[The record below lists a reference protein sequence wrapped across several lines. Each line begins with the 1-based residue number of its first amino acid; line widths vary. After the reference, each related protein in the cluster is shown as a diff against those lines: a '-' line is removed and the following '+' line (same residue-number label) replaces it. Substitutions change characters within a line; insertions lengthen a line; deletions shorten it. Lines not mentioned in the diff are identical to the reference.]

1 MLQLSAHAFT
11 MSATRV
17 VCCFF
22 LSGAAYA
29 EQLYSWT
36 MTKGVVNIVGE
47 GNQIALG
54 DGSGVDVNRAE
65 LRSVSVNA
73 GQLNTITAKIKS
85 DDSNMHVYIG
95 ANGYGENGGAFT
107 DWTEI
112 GFTFTPS
119 SDTAELYGSFWKQQ
133 RSIAYVKDFTL
144 NGICLTCD
152 ADRAPGA
159 ISADKLTDTSEAGG
173 LGQVSVM
180 LNSAP
185 SSSVTIT
192 AGISDS
198 GEGTITG
205 GSALSFTTSDW
216 NIAQVVEVTGQY
228 DGVCD
233 GDRTFS
239 INLSSASGDSAYDGL
254 ATSVR
259 MTNVDDCATPPPPAG
274 EIALNTWIADTPIQI
289 GNGSWLYD
297 AIFPLWTSSD
307 PNREPY
313 TQAALF
319 SDELI
324 AWNTEADARKKI
336 NQIFSYGGGPELYCR
351 GSGESAPGDVCDNS
365 NTVVLYG
372 PVPFDKNNTLAD
384 FGATGMESAA
394 RWEAEMDNAAEQMG
408 TESVIIPIV
417 DGRLDS
423 DAANN
428 GTIDYLNALNRL
440 PQNEAYELA
449 DKVAKM
455 YCADGKIAGV
465 QFDLEP
471 FDFTQP
477 GQIHYY
483 TRLAKTFAGANVTN
497 PGDPLD
503 EDTRKQIQCVTK
515 NRPHG
520 ISWSVFT
527 FPERVSAAF
536 AAVLNSHGNGYVVI
550 SGYDLGSKQ
559 GGQVNTPAEYRTLV
573 QEKIQE
579 TMTMASRHQVY
590 YQFAIP
596 AAASAHEF
604 EGIEGNDNLG
614 IGLQIGD
621 SGHSQLEYVQIAVE
635 EMKAAGMEN
644 DPYFIG
650 TAVWGWSERMIW
662 PPGGETEFFPNV
674 PQADVISYL
683 QANMPVPAAALATGE
698 TR

>member
-1 MLQLSAHAFT
+1 MLKIFAQPFT
-11 MSATRV
+11 MSATRIA
-17 VCCFF
+17 CCFF
-22 LSGAAYA
+22 FSGAAYA
-29 EQLYSWT
+29 DQLYSWSVA
-36 MTKGVVNIVGE
+36 KGVVNIVGG
-47 GNQIALG
+47 GNQISLG

-65 LRSVSVNA
+65 LQRVAVNA

-112 GFTFTPS
+112 SFTFTPS

-133 RSIAYVKDFTL
+133 PSIAHVKDFTL
-144 NGICLTCD
+144 NGVCLTCD
-152 ADRAPGA
+152 VSETSAAINAIKLADA
-159 ISADKLTDTSEAGG
+159 SEAGAVG
-173 LGQVSVM
+173 RVSVA
-180 LNSAP
+180 LD
-185 SSSVTIT
+185 SVPTASVAIT
-192 AGISDS
+192 VGSSDS
-198 GEGTITG
+198 GEGLVNG
-205 GSALSFTTSDW
+205 GAALTFTPSNWD
-216 NIAQVVEVTGQY
+216 ISQIVEVIGQF

-239 INLSSASGDSAYDGL
+239 INLSAGSDDTAYDGL
-254 ATSVR
+254 SASVR
-259 MTNVDDCATPPPPAG
+259 MTNADDCAPPPSG
-274 EIALNTWIADTPIQI
+274 EMDFNTWIPDTPIHI

-297 AIFPLWTSSD
+297 AVFPLWNPSNPD
-307 PNREPY
+307 REPY
-313 TQAALF
+313 TQAALY

-324 AWNTEADARKKI
+324 AWNTGADARKKI

-351 GSGESAPGDVCDNS
+351 GSGESALEDVCDNS
-365 NTVVLYG
+365 NTVILYG
-372 PVPFDKNNTLAD
+372 PVPFDKNNTLAE

-394 RWEAEMDNAAEQMG
+394 RWEAEMDDAAEQMS

-423 DAANN
+423 GAANN
-428 GTIDYLNALNRL
+428 GTIDYLDALNRL
-440 PQNEAYELA
+440 PKSEAYELA

-455 YCADGKIAGV
+455 YCADGNIAGV

-471 FDFTQP
+471 FDFTQS
-477 GQIHYY
+477 GQVHYY

-515 NRPHG
+515 KRPHG

-579 TMTMASRHQVY
+579 TMTMASQHQVY

-596 AAASAHEF
+596 AGASAHEF

-662 PPGGETEFFPNV
+662 PPGGETEFFPNI
-674 PQADVISYL
+674 PQADVVSYL
-683 QANMPVPAAALATGE
+683 QANMPVPAAALAAGE